1 MKRIVRKIMNH
12 EPDGEDVQ
20 IGRMV
25 IQSGRATV
33 VLEGDAE
40 HEEFCGM
47 AAALNN
53 VRHVRGFPWA
63 YLDY

>member
-1 MKRIVRKIMNH
+1 MKKIVRKIMNH

-40 HEEFCGM
+40 HKEFCGM
-47 AAALNN
+47 TAALNN
-53 VRHVRGFPWA
+53 VRQARGFPRA